1 MMKEGILSSWR
12 NTLDHVR
19 RGVASLV
26 DERQA
31 LQRKRDSLH
40 ERLRECIN
48 RPLSKVAMM
57 ELCGRMVDMKA
68 TAYREKFSTRT
79 AQECM
84 RVEGYTTPGKRP
96 LVLADVDALM
106 GRDFVWPMVDG
117 GALVEPHAQWI
128 NAWWRDASVDACYFF
143 GDVIKAK
150 LPELWA
156 DVKLP
161 HKDDGKSLERRE
173 EEAAKLREEISKVDA
188 RLAAL
193 DAELGDLREAAKI
206 APPPNVPEE
215 ESTADFIWC
224 GASGLQRNPRK
235 AKAASQNMEA
245 QRDES

>member
-117 GALVEPHAQWI
+117 GALVESHAQRI
-128 NAWWRDASVDACYFF
+128 NAWWRDASLDACYFF

-206 APPPNVPEE
+206 EPPPNVPEE